1 VRQIKPPSDWAP
13 AKNRTSLNLHSHQKK
28 GHAMPKTFPI
38 NLEVEEI
45 ALGTVLRRLNDMPGI
60 VKIDLNL
67 GHGGHG
73 PGRKQLEHHAK
84 EARVQNASREPVA
97 LKMLMEGPKHIREIS
112 EALGGAKSR
121 AYGLTNSLNKK
132 GLVERGEGA
141 GMWQLTKKAMHQL
154 GSNARPVPQLPAP
167 KVKHGPAGR
176 AVPGSGP
183 IILRAA
189 LDAGPKGSSDLR
201 RQLAEQGMSTKSI
214 SGVLDRGKKQGLIKK
229 NGADL
234 YELTARGLK
243 IELTTEVQANG

>member
-1 VRQIKPPSDWAP
+1 
-13 AKNRTSLNLHSHQKK
+13 
-28 GHAMPKTFPI
+28 MPKTFPI

-45 ALGTVLRRLNDMPGI
+45 ALGTVLRQLNDMPGI

-73 PGRKQLEHHAK
+73 PGRKQLEQHAST
-84 EARVQNASREPVA
+84 ASVQNGSREPIA

-112 EALGGAKSR
+112 KALGGAKSR
-121 AYGLTNSLNKK
+121 AYGLTNSLSKK
-132 GLVERGEGA
+132 GLVERGEGS
-141 GMWQLTKKAMHQL
+141 GMWRLTKKAMHQL
-154 GSNARPVPQLPAP
+154 GAASAVPQLPAP
-167 KVKHGPAGR
+167 QVKHGPAGR

-234 YELTARGLK
+234 YELTAKGLK